1 MEIRLVVVL
10 TMEMKLIRKDELA
23 ELLRDRWKLRCLEMA
38 GVDNWTWYD
47 QAMSDYEAD
56 KYTNDEL
63 TKDYNEAN

>member
-1 MEIRLVVVL
+1 
-10 TMEMKLIRKDELA
+10 MKLIRKD

-47 QAMSDYEAD
+47 QADE
-56 KYTNDEL
+56 YTNDEL